1 MSMLRRSKRTSKAD
15 KAVYQAVTERDEW
28 CRPCG
33 AHGDLHRHHLI
44 GRSSTTT
51 ATVAGVCQRCHN
63 WLHVRLGGKK
73 LKLHGRADVVGGL
86 TAEWRQLDDTWRV
99 VPGR

>member
-1 MSMLRRSKRTSKAD
+1 MLRRSKRVSKAD
-15 KAVYQAVTERDEW
+15 RAVYAAVTERDYG
-28 CRPCG
+28 CRACG
-33 AHGDLHRHHLI
+33 AHGTTHRHHLL
-44 GRSSTTT
+44 GRKVTTVQS
-51 ATVAGVCQRCHN
+51 VAVVCNRCHN